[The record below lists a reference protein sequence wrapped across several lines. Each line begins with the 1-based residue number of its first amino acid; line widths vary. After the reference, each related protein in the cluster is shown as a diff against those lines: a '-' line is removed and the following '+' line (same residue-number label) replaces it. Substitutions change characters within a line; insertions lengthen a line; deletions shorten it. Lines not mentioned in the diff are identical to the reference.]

1 MSEALRIRPDALEW
15 REAEGEI
22 VALDLRTSTYV
33 AINRTG
39 ASLWPALIEG
49 ASREELVS
57 TLEQRFGLDRAR
69 AEGDLDAF
77 LELLRDRDLLEG

>member
-1 MSEALRIRPDALEW
+1 MSEMLRIRPDALEW

-33 AINRTG
+33 AINSTG

-49 ASREELVS
+49 ASRDDLVS

-77 LELLRDRDLLEG
+77 LGLLRDRDLLEG